1 MAILTIRTKLL
12 DKTLSGARIIDMG
25 STFSC
30 QLYVIPRDKMSQVAK
45 EDLLHQYCFYI
56 LLGLTDNGHP
66 KAYIGQSNDFH
77 RRIRDHQSRKEFWD
91 TALVFISKSNEIYA
105 SEVLYL
111 EYLGIKKAIEKNN
124 YSLEEN
130 KQVPQKPSISPDKE
144 DEMES
149 FFEHIE
155 FLTEFYGCN
164 IFCESET
171 PATSSGVTGNGH
183 IFMLS
188 VPKRRIDAKMCYY
201 PENGKFVILKGSTI
215 SAEEK
220 YSCPKNVSDF
230 RKTIIAQ
237 KNVLSKNGNVY
248 ELLQDIVFPEDKR
261 LQSPSAAASFCT
273 ATSMQGTT
281 MWKDSDGATFI
292 SVYPKE

>member
-30 QLYVIPRDKMSQVAK
+30 QLFVIPRDKMSQIAK

-56 LLGLTDNGHP
+56 LLGITDDGHP

-111 EYLGIKKAIEKNN
+111 EYLGIKKALEKNN

-164 IFCESET
+164 IFSESET
-171 PATSSGVTGNGH
+171 SVISSVTGNGH

-188 VPKRRIDAKMCYY
+188 VPKRGIDAKMCYY
-201 PENGKFVILKGSTI
+201 PDNGKFVILKGSTI
-215 SAEEK
+215 STEEK
-220 YSCPKNVSDF
+220 SSCPKNVSDF
-230 RKTIIAQ
+230 RKTVIAQ
-237 KNVLSKNGNVY
+237 KNILIKNGNVY

-261 LQSPSAAASFCT
+261 MQSPSAAASFCT

-292 SVYPKE
+292 SVFPK

>member
-30 QLYVIPRDKMSQVAK
+30 QLYVIPRDKMSQIAK

-56 LLGLTDNGHP
+56 LLGITDDGHP

-77 RRIRDHQSRKEFWD
+77 RRIRDHQSRKEFWN

-164 IFCESET
+164 IFRETEEST
-171 PATSSGVTGNGH
+171 KSSVTRDGH

-188 VPKRRIDAKMCYY
+188 VPKRGIDAKMCYH
-201 PENGKFVILKGSTI
+201 PENGQFVILKGSTI

-230 RKTIIAQ
+230 RKTIITQ
-237 KNVLSKNGNVY
+237 KNILTKNGNVY
-248 ELLQDIVFPEDKR
+248 ELLQDIVLPEDKR
-261 LQSPSAAASFCT
+261 MQSPSAAASFCT

-281 MWKDSDGATFI
+281 MWKDLDRATFI